1 MEAAGA
7 NAAEDSRE
15 QMSAEL
21 IHLVRHGEVHNPDRV
36 LYERLPGFRLSADGR
51 RMARAA
57 AEHIRDLGRPVAAL
71 LCSPLQRT
79 QESSEPFAELLGLEP
94 VIDDRV
100 IEPTNVFA
108 GMRMSRALRMPW
120 NWHHLRKPS
129 LPSWGEPYA
138 QVVERMRAALDDAW
152 DGRGPIA
159 GRGEGDVV
167 IVTHQAPIWLTHLSV
182 AGLPLQHDPRTRRCA
197 LSSVTSFERH
207 GDVWREV
214 SYAEPAPLEDA
225 VDVGA
230 V

>member
-1 MEAAGA
+1 
-7 NAAEDSRE
+7 
-15 QMSAEL
+15 MSAER
-21 IHLVRHGEVHNPDRV
+21 IHLVRHGEVYNPDRV
-36 LYERLPGFRLSADGR
+36 LYERLPGFRLSDDGR

-57 AEHIRDLGRPVAAL
+57 AEHIHGLGRPVSAL

-79 QESSEPFAELLGLEP
+79 QESSEPFTELLGLEP
-94 VIDDRV
+94 RIEERV

-108 GMRMSRALRMPW
+108 GMRMSRALRKPW

-129 LPSWGEPYA
+129 LPSWGEPYE
-138 QVVERMRAALDDAW
+138 QVVDRMRGALDDVW
-152 DGRGPIA
+152 DETA
-159 GRGEGDVV
+159 SGDVV
-167 IVTHQAPIWLTHLSV
+167 IVSHQAPIWLTHLSV
-182 AGLPLQHDPRTRRCA
+182 AGLPLRHDPRTRRCA

-214 SYAEPAPLEDA
+214 SYAEPAPLDDA